1 MKEKSFEREKELL
14 EAALD
19 EFIAKSYEEAS
30 LNNIIKNARIS
41 KGTFYYHF
49 KDKQS
54 LYLYLLEHSVK
65 TKWEFINNSIK
76 GYIKSDEERDIF
88 ENFKLQARI
97 GAKFATIFPKYHM
110 LSRMF
115 TKEKGNKI
123 YEVAKDVLGK
133 DKDELLEEMIYDAV
147 DKENFRKELPKDF
160 IVKII
165 RHLFTNFYEIFNTEE
180 DFKLEIMLR
189 NLDNYVDFMKYGLGK

>member
-19 EFIAKSYEEAS
+19 EFTMKNYEEAS
-30 LNNIIKNARIS
+30 LNNIIKKAGIS

-49 KDKQS
+49 RDKQS

-65 TKWEFINNSIK
+65 TKWEFINNRIK
-76 GYIKSDEERDIF
+76 EYAESYEEKDIF
-88 ENFKLQARI
+88 EKFKLQARI
-97 GAKFATIFPKYHM
+97 GAEFATAFPKYHM
-110 LSRMF
+110 LSKMF

-133 DKDELLEEMIYDAV
+133 DTDESLEKMIYDAV
-147 DKENFRKELPKDF
+147 DRGDFRNEFPREF
-160 IVKII
+160 MVKII
-165 RHLFTNFYEIFNTEE
+165 SHLFMNFDEIFNSEE
-180 DFKLEIMLR
+180 DFELERMLK
-189 NLDNYVDFMKYGLGK
+189 NLDNYVDFIKYGLGK